1 MLHMNGASCLDS
13 LFSLS
18 KKNLVCILVA
28 FLIQATCGSTTPEA
42 VGAAQSTV
50 TQRLSQAGDVVAQIY
65 LQAFLPGT
73 QTAHMVE
80 VTGSE
85 VMETVLNQDV
95 EAAGR
100 CFISLHSPH

>member
-1 MLHMNGASCLDS
+1 MNGTSCLDS

-28 FLIQATCGSTTPEA
+28 SLIQATCASTTPEA

-50 TQRLSQAGDVVAQIY
+50 TQRLSEAGDGVAQIY

-100 CFISLHSPH
+100 RFISLHSPH